1 VFKKMN
7 YGIVVC
13 LAARICQRTEHC
25 SLKIAH

>member
-1 VFKKMN
+1 MN
-7 YGIVVC
+7 FEIVAC

>member
-1 VFKKMN
+1 MN